1 MTGLDPQLPT
11 PSGGQTAGTTDPYAA
26 ASDPARQQAA
36 HRLARAN
43 TDDGDHTPID
53 EAVYALRAALQLY
66 GGADTRTADAAATL
80 ASLLRG
86 VRTRPPV
93 RTPRAG
99 MLALPTGTP
108 SPDEL
113 AAARLTIADQLHRYG
128 RCEQA
133 AREASAALAQRA
145 TDDPQPELAVAVV
158 LIRVLTLL
166 AACRRG
172 SDAHQLL
179 TEYTY
184 LLPTTGGPLHRLTVD
199 IAVALL
205 KPASRKPG
213 HSAEVCTAR
222 HTTGQPRPSA
232 DIRAEMLHRLENR
245 PPIRQAAASSP
256 ERSALHQAIIARHAD
271 GIPTLNQI
279 AAEAGYA
286 YGTVHR
292 VVNAAGRPP
301 RRARPSHPAVWHPLR
316 IGVATLSQPAPALP
330 DLSRDYETSLHAALT
345 ALGHTPFALHPD
357 ASPDP
362 DTVIALWH
370 PGAALDS
377 VTGLLHRHPATAVLV
392 CDLGRQL
399 PAGHPLRQQ
408 VGVRVVDGQAARPD
422 TPTWPYPV
430 PDSLWDRTGPAD
442 LAVHHRPV
450 PALAHSG
457 IDTAVGRLLDRAGL
471 RVLTGPADPEIYAD
485 ALTTLLPIPGRH
497 HTTTTTGQL
506 VQLIAAVGHGCLPLV
521 PADTPAAELTPA
533 LLHVRSA
540 AETAATLHRLRTQA
554 GSRAHHELIAACRLR
569 LATHRLSG
577 YVPALLAHLPL
588 PPPSTPAPGADTN
601 SQANPPAPPRVAA
614 LTAADG
620 QR

>member
-1 MTGLDPQLPT
+1 
-11 PSGGQTAGTTDPYAA
+11 
-26 ASDPARQQAA
+26 
-36 HRLARAN
+36 
-43 TDDGDHTPID
+43 
-53 EAVYALRAALQLY
+53 
-66 GGADTRTADAAATL
+66 
-80 ASLLRG
+80 
-86 VRTRPPV
+86 
-93 RTPRAG
+93 
-99 MLALPTGTP
+99 MLALPAGTP
-108 SPDEL
+108 APDEL

-145 TDDPQPELAVAVV
+145 TDDRQPALAVAVV

-166 AACRRG
+166 AACRRC

-205 KPASRKPG
+205 KTATRKAG
-213 HSAEVCTAR
+213 HTVEVCTIR

-232 DIRAEMLHRLENR
+232 DIRAELLHRLEKR
-245 PPIRQAAASSP
+245 PPVRQAAPSSP
-256 ERSALHQAIIARHAD
+256 ERAALHEAIIARHAD
-271 GIPTLNQI
+271 GTPTLNQI

-292 VVNAAGRPP
+292 VVTAAGRPP
-301 RRARPSHPAVWHPLR
+301 RRARPSHPAVWQPLR
-316 IGVATLSQPAPALP
+316 IGVATLAQPLPALP

-345 ALGHTPFALHPD
+345 ALGHTPLTLHPD
-357 ASPDP
+357 ASPDLG
-362 DTVIALWH
+362 TVILLWH

-377 VTGLLHRHPATAVLV
+377 VTGLLHRHTATAVLV

-399 PAGHPLRQQ
+399 PAGHPLRRQA
-408 VGVRVVDGQAARPD
+408 GVRVVDGQAAGLD
-422 TPTWPYPV
+422 APTWPYPV

-442 LAVHHRPV
+442 LALRHRPV
-450 PALAHSG
+450 PALAHQG
-457 IDTAVGRLLDRAGL
+457 IDTAVGRLLERAGL
-471 RVLTGPADPEIYAD
+471 RVLTGPADPDGYAD
-485 ALTTLLPIPGRH
+485 ALTTVLPIPGRH
-497 HTTTTTGQL
+497 HATTTGQL

-521 PADTPAAELTPA
+521 PADTPAADLTPA
-533 LLHVRSA
+533 PLHVRSA
-540 AETAATLHRLRTQA
+540 AEAASTLHRLRTQA

-569 LATHRLSG
+569 LATHRISG

-588 PPPSTPAPGADTN
+588 PPPSAPAPGTGTN
-601 SQANPPAPPRVAA
+601 PQGNPPAPSRVAA